1 MLVCRLRRCSDGEEG
16 TRGWHWNLLDCPH
29 SCPWHSLAPLFAGI
43 GKGQRVARRAEATRP
58 QGCAVA
64 REAARLRYR
73 EATMRH
79 ACSAGQQGCE
89 AAALQAVSMR
99 GCGAASSRGRA
110 DRAHGLRAH
119 RAAGLPLRGSS
130 SARPHVRGGCACT
143 WADVPLHP
151 HTELRCAGKQLRAKG
166 IRGKERASGTS
177 LEALNLEQD

>member
-73 EATMRH
+73 EAAMRH
-79 ACSAGQQGCE
+79 ACEVGPQGCDPASCE
-89 AAALQAVSMR
+89 FTRLSGCECAGPCRLVGPTCYAIAASAR
-99 GCGAASSRGRA
+99 GC
-110 DRAHGLRAH
+110 
-119 RAAGLPLRGSS
+119 
-130 SARPHVRGGCACT
+130 
-143 WADVPLHP
+143 
-151 HTELRCAGKQLRAKG
+151 RCAGLRGCKYVHACGWICPCIHTQNWGVLVTSSELRAFVVKNVP
-166 IRGKERASGTS
+166 A
-177 LEALNLEQD
+177 ALRRRR

>member
-16 TRGWHWNLLDCPH
+16 TRGWHWKLLDCLH

-79 ACSAGQQGCE
+79 ACSAGPQGCE

-110 DRAHGLRAH
+110 DRAHVLRAH
-119 RAAGLPLRGSS
+119 KAAGLQLQGSS
-130 SARPHVRGGCACT
+130 SARPQVRGRKYEG
-143 WADVPLHP
+143 DVHAHGRMCHCI
-151 HTELRCAGKQLRAKG
+151 HTENRDALVNSSGLRAFVVKNVP
-166 IRGKERASGTS
+166 A
-177 LEALNLEQD
+177 ALRRRR